1 MKSGALAT
9 IGIDYY
15 KLGYQTGLMAA
26 KILKGEAKPQT
37 MPIEKQKDMK
47 VTINETT
54 AKELGITL
62 PEDVLK
68 GASLVK

>member
-1 MKSGALAT
+1 
-9 IGIDYY
+9 
-15 KLGYQTGLMAA
+15 
-26 KILKGEAKPQT
+26 
-37 MPIEKQKDMK
+37 MK